1 MKLPQHWLN
10 WLIEA
15 ETLTAA
21 ELNGEN
27 IDAFAAQVT
36 DWQRRIQS
44 HLPIQLNLDSE
55 RKAAMQLQAYSDELV
70 AKLTK
75 LRTGLQ
81 AEQQQLVK
89 QKQARSAY
97 NKAR

>member
-1 MKLPQHWLN
+1 MKLTQNWLN

-36 DWQRRIQS
+36 DWQQRIES
-44 HLPIQLNLDSE
+44 HLPAHLNLESE
-55 RKAAMQLQAYSDELV
+55 RKAAMQLQAYSDKLV

-75 LRTGLQ
+75 LRIGLQ